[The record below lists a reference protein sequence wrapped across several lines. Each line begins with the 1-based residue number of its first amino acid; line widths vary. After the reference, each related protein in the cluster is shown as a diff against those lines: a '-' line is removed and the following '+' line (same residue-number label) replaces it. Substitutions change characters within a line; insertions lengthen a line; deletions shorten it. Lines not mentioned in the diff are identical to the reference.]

1 MGICSHGCLRKEG
14 TDYGHFNMCFDWEVP
29 HLQRESIMFPESQK
43 SSVRIISVN
52 IAAIA
57 IAVNPS
63 ILMKCLGPDKIL
75 KINLMTKSL
84 SL

>member
-1 MGICSHGCLRKEG
+1 
-14 TDYGHFNMCFDWEVP
+14 
-29 HLQRESIMFPESQK
+29 MFPESQK